1 MHILMVAAENGA
13 LPQAKV
19 GGIGDVIRDVPR
31 ALARAGHKVSVLTP
45 GYQSLSQLPDSRML
59 LTLTVRFGNVLETL
73 SLYRIHMS
81 DDEPGVQHYVLENP
95 LFAACGVGAIY
106 CHDAHEPFA
115 TDASKFAL
123 FCTAACH
130 AVVTGAISAVDRLHL
145 HDWHAALVLLL
156 RQYDPAYRVLKR
168 IPAVYTIHNL
178 SLQGV
183 RPFAGNWSSPTAWF
197 PQLHY
202 DRTMVADPRH
212 GDCINLMRTGINLAD
227 QVHVVSPRYAAEIL
241 LPSHPELGLVRGEGL
256 EPDLI
261 RLSGS
266 GRLHGILNGCDYDDD
281 ARLPRKPSR
290 TQLLDAAK
298 AALMQWVG
306 NRITI
311 PAAWFYAEQ
320 RLHEMRMLKQRE
332 AMVVASV
339 GRLTPQ
345 KVRLLQVQL
354 GPGRY
359 VIDDLLKQ
367 LGDGCMLML
376 GSGEAACEQFMVEA
390 MRRHRNLLFLC
401 GYNEKLGDL
410 LYHYCNAFLM
420 PSSFEPC
427 GISQLLALRAGKP
440 VLVHAVGGLAD
451 TVHHGVNG
459 FSFSGQDEQEQA
471 RNLVTAFGDML
482 NLHATRL
489 PEWRKLSRNAAA
501 TRYTWDR
508 TIEYYLQSLYA
519 VETPGEVNA

>member
-1 MHILMVAAENGA
+1 
-13 LPQAKV
+13 
-19 GGIGDVIRDVPR
+19 
-31 ALARAGHKVSVLTP
+31 
-45 GYQSLSQLPDSRML
+45 
-59 LTLTVRFGNVLETL
+59 
-73 SLYRIHMS
+73 
-81 DDEPGVQHYVLENP
+81 
-95 LFAACGVGAIY
+95 
-106 CHDAHEPFA
+106 
-115 TDASKFAL
+115 
-123 FCTAACH
+123 
-130 AVVTGAISAVDRLHL
+130 
-145 HDWHAALVLLL
+145 
-156 RQYDPAYRVLKR
+156 
-168 IPAVYTIHNL
+168 
-178 SLQGV
+178 
-183 RPFAGNWSSPTAWF
+183 
-197 PQLHY
+197 
-202 DRTMVADPRH
+202 
-212 GDCINLMRTGINLAD
+212 MRTGINLAV

-256 EPDLI
+256 EPDLM

-320 RLHEMRMLKQRE
+320 RLQEMRMLKQRE

-410 LYHYCNAFLM
+410 LYHYCDAFLM

-471 RNLVTAFGDML
+471 RNLVMAFGDML